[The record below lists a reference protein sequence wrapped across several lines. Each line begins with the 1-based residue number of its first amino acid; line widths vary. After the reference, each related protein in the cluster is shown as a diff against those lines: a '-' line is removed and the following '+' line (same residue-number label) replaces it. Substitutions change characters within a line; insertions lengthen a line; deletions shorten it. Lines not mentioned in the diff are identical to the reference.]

1 MNELERVRSQAVGQ
15 EVDQELMERYPV
27 QSQEKMEFPT
37 RYGTVTAYVYRP
49 FSEQEKLPVLIN
61 FHGGGFVKG
70 YRGRDF
76 GFSRI
81 LAVNGQCLVVDVDY
95 KIAPE
100 YKYPYAVEEGYDLV
114 RHIQEKADSLGGD
127 SGRIVLSGES
137 AGANMITAILFM
149 LKKAGIP
156 MPLGAVSCYPPYD
169 LYTDAGEKPGAGQ
182 EPERVKNARLYND
195 WYVEPERRKEICASP
210 VYASKEEL
218 TDLPPFTILA
228 AEHDTLCQEALEF
241 ARKLVEAGVT
251 VTAKKI
257 KGARH
262 GFLVRRTEG
271 YLEGEALFFSAL
283 KTYFSDFGKGERK

>member
-149 LKKAGIP
+149 LKKAGNP
-156 MPLGAVSCYPPYD
+156 MPLGAVTCYPPYA
-169 LYTDAGEKPGAGQ
+169 LYTDAG
-182 EPERVKNARLYND
+182 
-195 WYVEPERRKEICASP
+195 
-210 VYASKEEL
+210 
-218 TDLPPFTILA
+218 
-228 AEHDTLCQEALEF
+228 
-241 ARKLVEAGVT
+241 
-251 VTAKKI
+251 
-257 KGARH
+257 
-262 GFLVRRTEG
+262 
-271 YLEGEALFFSAL
+271 
-283 KTYFSDFGKGERK
+283 

>member
-1 MNELERVRSQAVGQ
+1 M
-15 EVDQELMERYPV
+15 
-27 QSQEKMEFPT
+27 
-37 RYGTVTAYVYRP
+37 
-49 FSEQEKLPVLIN
+49 
-61 FHGGGFVKG
+61 
-70 YRGRDF
+70 
-76 GFSRI
+76 
-81 LAVNGQCLVVDVDY
+81 
-95 KIAPE
+95 
-100 YKYPYAVEEGYDLV
+100 
-114 RHIQEKADSLGGD
+114 
-127 SGRIVLSGES
+127 
-137 AGANMITAILFM
+137 
-149 LKKAGIP
+149 
-156 MPLGAVSCYPPYD
+156 
-169 LYTDAGEKPGAGQ
+169 
-182 EPERVKNARLYND
+182 KNAKVYND

>member
-15 EVDQELMERYPV
+15 EVDQALLDQYPV
-27 QSQEKMEFPT
+27 QSQEKKEFPT
-37 RYGTVTAYVYRP
+37 RHGKVTAYIYRP
-49 FSEQEKLPVLIN
+49 FAEQEKLPVLIN

-100 YKYPYAVEEGYDLV
+100 YQYPYAVEEGYDLV
-114 RHIQEKADSLGGD
+114 CYFQEHAGDFGGD
-127 SGRIVLSGES
+127 PSRIVVSGES

-149 LKKAGIP
+149 MREAGKD

-169 LYTDAGEKPGAGQ
+169 LDTDAGEKPGADQ
-182 EPERVKNARLYND
+182 EPERLKNARLYND
-195 WYVEPERRKEICASP
+195 WYVAPERRKEIFASP
-210 VYASKEEL
+210 IFASNEEL
-218 TDLPPFTILA
+218 TGLPPFTIMA

-241 ARKLVEAGVT
+241 AGKLAQAGVT
-251 VTAKKI
+251 VTVKKI

-271 YLEGEALFFSAL
+271 YLEGEALFFTAL
-283 KTYFSDFGKGERK
+283 ETYFSDFGKGEYR

>member
-100 YKYPYAVEEGYDLV
+100 YKYPYAVEEGCATYRKRRTAWAEIPDASSFPE
-114 RHIQEKADSLGGD
+114 RAP
-127 SGRIVLSGES
+127 GRI
-137 AGANMITAILFM
+137 
-149 LKKAGIP
+149 
-156 MPLGAVSCYPPYD
+156 
-169 LYTDAGEKPGAGQ
+169 
-182 EPERVKNARLYND
+182 
-195 WYVEPERRKEICASP
+195 
-210 VYASKEEL
+210 
-218 TDLPPFTILA
+218 
-228 AEHDTLCQEALEF
+228 
-241 ARKLVEAGVT
+241 
-251 VTAKKI
+251 
-257 KGARH
+257 
-262 GFLVRRTEG
+262 
-271 YLEGEALFFSAL
+271 
-283 KTYFSDFGKGERK
+283 